1 MNPELKENL
10 VSRVQRGIC
19 GAYLWR
25 IKANA
30 DGTHVEE
37 LLSENSVFRVV
48 DCDLYLKPFSQPA
61 QHLSHSALEEMEE
74 AYLLVCY
81 KENAEPEIQFVF
93 WGTGLN
99 YSGEDV
105 ECASIIIVV
114 EGPQDKLG
122 TVLSFVL
129 WSENGAMHGSFL
141 GGPQQRLIRH
151 LHAAQQLLGAWEGEA
166 HV

>member
-1 MNPELKENL
+1 MNNQEDLIH
-10 VSRVQRGIC
+10 RVKTGQP

-25 IKANA
+25 TRANA
-30 DGTHVEE
+30 DGTHEEE

-48 DCDLYLKPFSQPA
+48 DCNLYLKPVSQPTR
-61 QHLSHSALEEMEE
+61 HFSHSELEEMEE

-81 KENAEPEIQFVF
+81 KKTAEPEIQFAF
-93 WGTGLN
+93 WGTGLD

-105 ECASIIIVV
+105 ERASISIVI

-129 WSENGAMHGSFL
+129 WSEDGAMHGSFL
-141 GGPQQRLIRH
+141 GGSQQRLIRH
-151 LHAAQQLLGAWEGEA
+151 LYAIHQLLGAREGET